1 MDITVDARYA
11 YLIVCGIIIA
21 IFFSV
26 ILTVSFVSKKIGM
39 WGLFSKLG
47 EKEWKSIIPIYNQ
60 ITLLKVCKLKTVYI
74 LLYLDLVIPIIG
86 YFAGRDVKW
95 ITIIMLVGLLI
106 YRYMISIRLGQM
118 FKKGDIFSFFLA
130 FFPSVMFPVLGCT
143 KSEKSSK

>member
-1 MDITVDARYA
+1 MDITVDTRYA
-11 YLIVCGIIIA
+11 YLLVCGIVIAVVLSIIC
-21 IFFSV
+21 SV
-26 ILTVSFVSKKIGM
+26 LFMSKKIGM

-60 ITLLKVCKLKTVYI
+60 VTLLKMCKLKPVYI
-74 LLYLDLVIPIIG
+74 LLYLDFTVPIVG

-118 FKKGDIFSFFLA
+118 FKKGDVFSFFLA
-130 FFPSVMFPVLGCT
+130 FFPSIMLPVLGCT
-143 KSEKSSK
+143 KIEKCSK

>member
-1 MDITVDARYA
+1 MDITVDTRYA
-11 YLIVCGIIIA
+11 YLLVCGIVIAVVLSIIC
-21 IFFSV
+21 SV
-26 ILTVSFVSKKIGM
+26 LFMSKKIGM

-60 ITLLKVCKLKTVYI
+60 VTLLKMCKLKPVYI
-74 LLYLDLVIPIIG
+74 LLYLDFTVPIVG

-118 FKKGDIFSFFLA
+118 FKKGDVFSFFLA
-130 FFPSVMFPVLGCT
+130 FFPSIMLPVLGCT
-143 KSEKSSK
+143 KIEKSSK